1 MKSDNSGRG
10 FMVSRAVEEPL
21 EATFE
26 LGENI
31 KKVSG
36 KLTRPVNFGI
46 IGTIILLLILLPS
59 IAKLGILTIDGFLGN
74 LDLSKSEL
82 IILSV
87 LSLMT
92 ILLLAITITTLAYFI
107 QIKNFNTHLIQRY
120 SFVAE
125 LKTARLID
133 ADKLKDRKK
142 IKTAVSDFK
151 KEDEKQKLTRNPIF
165 AMLDLVEESMHELP
179 QLIRLLRI
187 CKYFIILVFGYL
199 IITIISKLIF
209 NQNLLVSVTYW
220 EYILTGI
227 ALVILIPALL
237 LLAESESLFIY
248 LQARHDI
255 IDSVRFDKDIH
266 VPSGRDKITRM
277 LSYLLHNDPFIKPL
291 KIDNIKS
298 LQNITKKGSSGKE
311 HTYDLYFSLNNEL
324 PGLSSRLGI
333 PKGKLSV
340 FIKAFKKPITL
351 KSIQTLRDAVVDI
364 CNNEDS
370 FPIRVIAFQ
379 WQVEV
384 LEDEVYEYVL
394 ENPIIIKNSMAH
406 IQVVA
411 EDDDIYSFIPLIS
424 YGIRVE

>member
-1 MKSDNSGRG
+1 MKSDSSGRG
-10 FMVSRAVEEPL
+10 FMASRAVEEPL
-21 EATFE
+21 EATFD

-59 IAKLGILTIDGFLGN
+59 IAKLILSTIDGFLGN

-82 IILSV
+82 IILLV

-92 ILLLAITITTLAYFI
+92 ILLLAITVTTVAYFI
-107 QIKNFNTHLIQRY
+107 QIKDFNTHLIQRY
-120 SFVAE
+120 SVVAE
-125 LKTARLID
+125 LKTARIRD
-133 ADKLKDRKK
+133 SAKIEDRKK
-142 IKTAVSDFK
+142 IKAAVGKFK
-151 KEDEKQKLTRNPIF
+151 KEDKKQKLTRNPIF

-199 IITIISKLIF
+199 IITIIFKLIF

-220 EYILTGI
+220 EYILTGV
-227 ALVILIPALL
+227 ALIILVPALL
-237 LLAESESLFIY
+237 LLVESESLFIY

-255 IDSVRFDKDIH
+255 IDSVRFDKDIR
-266 VPSGRDKITRM
+266 VPSGKDKITR
-277 LSYLLHNDPFIKPL
+277 LLNYLINNDPFIKSL
-291 KIDNIKS
+291 KIDNIRS
-298 LQNITKKGSSGKE
+298 LQNITKKGNSGNE
-311 HTYDLYFSLNNEL
+311 HTFDLYFSINNEL
-324 PGLSSRLGI
+324 PDLSSRLGI

-351 KSIQTLRDAVVDI
+351 KSIQTLRDSVVDV
-364 CNNEDS
+364 CDKEDS
-370 FPIRVIAFQ
+370 FPIRIIAFQ

-384 LEDEVYEYVL
+384 LEDEVYEHVL

-406 IQVVA
+406 IQIVA
-411 EDDDIYSFIPLIS
+411 EDGEIYSFIPLIS
-424 YGIRVE
+424 YGIKVE